1 MAVSAKPKLFKS
13 ASSPKAV
20 LKLVKQPSW
29 QTARACGESANQTST
44 SATRRNAHKGERPT
58 NFTCGVFIFL
68 FFPFVMRAN
77 HLLTV
82 TLRKVGQ
89 VDLWG
94 RRLNNLAR
102 ADLAAPARP
111 VSTLFFPGKQ
121 KIIER
126 IWPTWQDEL
135 ERCDSRLREHE
146 GEFKEW

>member
-1 MAVSAKPKLFKS
+1 M
-13 ASSPKAV
+13 
-20 LKLVKQPSW
+20 
-29 QTARACGESANQTST
+29 
-44 SATRRNAHKGERPT
+44 RRNAHKVERPI

-82 TLRKVGQ
+82 TLRKVDQ

-94 RRLNNLAR
+94 RRLNNLVR

-126 IWPTWQDEL
+126 IWPTWQDESG
-135 ERCDSRLREHE
+135 RRDSRLRR
-146 GEFKEW
+146 GLAT